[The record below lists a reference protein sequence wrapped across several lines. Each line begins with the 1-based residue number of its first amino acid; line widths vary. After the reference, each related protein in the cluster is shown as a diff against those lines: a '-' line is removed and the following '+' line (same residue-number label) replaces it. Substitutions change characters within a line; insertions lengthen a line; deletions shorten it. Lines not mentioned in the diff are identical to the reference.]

1 MIGKLTGKPETFTL
15 DSILLSVRGVGY
27 QVFVPQTT
35 RNSLLKLNQASLFIY
50 THVREDTLD
59 LYGFDSRE
67 ALQLFKLVIAI
78 SGVGPKIAVKLMDKG
93 VDRIQT
99 AISQADVDF
108 FTSVP
113 RLGRKNAQK
122 IIIELKPK
130 LGDLTALDLTGES
143 PQSQEALEAL
153 IGLGFTKREAVE
165 ALKQVASP
173 KDSVETL
180 VAKAIKSLGHQQ

>member
-113 RLGRKNAQK
+113 RLGRKNAK
-122 IIIELKPK
+122 
-130 LGDLTALDLTGES
+130 
-143 PQSQEALEAL
+143 
-153 IGLGFTKREAVE
+153 
-165 ALKQVASP
+165 
-173 KDSVETL
+173 
-180 VAKAIKSLGHQQ
+180 KSLSN